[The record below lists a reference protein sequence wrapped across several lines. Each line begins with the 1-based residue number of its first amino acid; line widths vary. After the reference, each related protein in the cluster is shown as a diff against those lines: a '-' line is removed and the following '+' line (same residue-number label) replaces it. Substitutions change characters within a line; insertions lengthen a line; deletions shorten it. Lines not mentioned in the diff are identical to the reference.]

1 MIEIIT
7 NNIQVINLALSVAT
21 LSVLLVVRHKVKK
34 RA

>member
-7 NNIQVINLALSVAT
+7 NNIQVINLALSVAM